1 MQSNAINAFVLS
13 RPSPQ
18 HRSFSVLTGS
28 IRYRGSNH
36 TGYYNECKYT
46 RPFVYGFKTRSL
58 AHYWRDVYASDSY
71 QFVSETVHE
80 NNEIELVFE
89 KKDSEKN
96 RSSSYTQLENIY
108 FNKVREQIEVELLDD
123 VDDEL
128 FRRIVLCS
136 FMAFVYV
143 TDVHRGEHQTLVMKG
158 VHIDPFDHITDD
170 PLEIQQMVID
180 SLELN
185 YYI

>member
-1 MQSNAINAFVLS
+1 M
-13 RPSPQ
+13 
-18 HRSFSVLTGS
+18 
-28 IRYRGSNH
+28 
-36 TGYYNECKYT
+36 
-46 RPFVYGFKTRSL
+46 
-58 AHYWRDVYASDSY
+58 
-71 QFVSETVHE
+71 
-80 NNEIELVFE
+80 FE
-89 KKDSEKN
+89 KKDSKKN

-108 FNKVREQIEVELLDD
+108 FNKVREQIEIESLED

-136 FMAFVYV
+136 FMGFVYV
-143 TDVHRGEHQTLVMKG
+143 TDVHRRDHQTLIMKG
-158 VHIDPFDHITDD
+158 VQIDPFDHITDD